1 MGAHL
6 RRALARAFVS
16 AVLAISLLPVVAP
29 SPAAAVDVVT
39 GLAASQRPTMAVVS
53 WQPVDGAQ
61 SYQVQRSL
69 TSDFANVETTT
80 ALSSV
85 VVLAGLVP
93 DTTYY
98 VRVAAASADPNA
110 PPGWSAPLTFTTP
123 VQRYPLTAPKI
134 TVGLATTTSLEL
146 TWTAPAGHLRYQV
159 GVGTDPT
166 ALSISDVS
174 LTAHTLDGLK
184 PATGYYLSIRAL
196 WLSGEV
202 ASDWSVPQLV
212 STPADAPLRVG
223 SYNIRNAGLKGGP
236 RWGARREA
244 VAQTIASQDVSVVG
258 LQEAN
263 WTNVPG
269 RRISQYR
276 DLINLLGP
284 TWQAA
289 ETAGNS
295 GPEGTRIIFDSAKVK
310 LLRSGYSKLAGTHRN
325 GNWRYVSWA
334 EFRALDTG
342 KRFFFTDT
350 HFLVG
355 KNAKANQIRKSS
367 ANQLVSLIAKEN
379 PEKLPTLIVG
389 DFNSH
394 KFTNPD
400 NAPHRIIT
408 EAGYL
413 DPLDNIDDWRS
424 TTERGT
430 AENRINA
437 ALFTANE
444 YKRKAPRK
452 WYTTGVMVDQI
463 YVSPMRVV
471 EWETVAKLD
480 SAGRFV
486 GVIPSDHNMIRV
498 TVYLP

>member
-1 MGAHL
+1 M
-6 RRALARAFVS
+6 
-16 AVLAISLLPVVAP
+16 AVLALIV
-29 SPAAAVDVVT
+29 PAASATPAVASLVAVDGVRT
-39 GLAASQRPTMAVVS
+39 STRSNMAVVS
-53 WQPVDGAQ
+53 WQPVEGAAG
-61 SYQVQRSL
+61 YQVQSSPNADFETAPAMFTTGTVIIL
-69 TSDFANVETTT
+69 TQ
-80 ALSSV
+80 LR
-85 VVLAGLVP
+85 P
-93 DTTYY
+93 DTNYQ
-98 VRVAAASADPNA
+98 VRVAASDADAKVVGPWSAVATLLTEPVHYPLA
-110 PPGWSAPLTFTTP
+110 PPTP
-123 VQRYPLTAPKI
+123 TAD
-134 TVGLATTTSLEL
+134 LTTTNSLTL
-146 TWTAPAGHLRYQV
+146 SWTAPASGLGYQV
-159 GVGTDPT
+159 GIGTDPT
-166 ALSISDVS
+166 ALTESHTSD
-174 LTAHTLDGLK
+174 TEITLDGL
-184 PATGYYLSIRAL
+184 TEDTDYYVSLQAQWANGSP
-196 WLSGEV
+196 
-202 ASDWSVPQLV
+202 ASDWSTPVLFH
-212 STPADAPLRVG
+212 TPANAPLRVG

-236 RWGARREA
+236 RWSARRHA
-244 VAQTIASQDVSVVG
+244 VADTIADQNVSVVG

-276 DLINLLGP
+276 DLITLLGP
-284 TWQAA
+284 SWRAA

-355 KNAKANQIRKSS
+355 KNAKAYQIRKSS
-367 ANQLVSLIAKEN
+367 ANQLVSLIAREN

-394 KFTNPD
+394 KFHNPD

-408 EAGYL
+408 QAGYL

-424 TTERGT
+424 TTERGV
-430 AENRINA
+430 AERRINS

-463 YVSPMRVV
+463 YVSPMRVA